1 MAVIDL
7 EGRSA
12 LVTGGS
18 GGIGRA
24 IAIGLAD
31 AGCNVAM
38 AFDIGLEVV
47 GDGIER
53 WRDNDASA

>member
-1 MAVIDL
+1 MVAVT
-7 EGRSA
+7 EA
-12 LVTGGS
+12 VAGG
-18 GGIGRA
+18 
-24 IAIGLAD
+24 D